1 MNRIFAKSFYLYCN
15 ELINSAKWSSLKT
28 VIKLG
33 GFLFPADLTHEKI
46 EPYVSLIR
54 KLHVDRHRIVVV
66 AGGGATARKYIDA
79 ARALGA
85 DEASCDQLGI
95 HVTRLNARLL
105 LTLLRDDAYPI
116 VPTDIETLKQSYS
129 TGKVV
134 VMGGL
139 QPGHS
144 TGAVAAIVAEA
155 IGGDLLINV
164 TDVDGI
170 YTTDPH
176 KDKSAKKMDQISITE
191 LMEMAVKQ
199 EIWAGEYRLIDPVG
213 IKILERSRIPA
224 YYISGGDPRNIERA
238 IKGER
243 VGTKVVF

>member
-1 MNRIFAKSFYLYCN
+1 VG
-15 ELINSAKWSSLKT
+15 ELKT

-33 GFLFPADLTHEKI
+33 GFLFPGDLSHERIRPYI
-46 EPYVSLIR
+46 ETIR
-54 KLHVDRHRIVVV
+54 KLHVDRHRLAIV
-66 AGGGATARKYIDA
+66 AGGGDTARRYIDA

-95 HVTRLNARLL
+95 HATRLNARLL
-105 LTLLRDDAYPI
+105 LTHLRDDAYPM
-116 VPTDIETLKQSYS
+116 VPTEIETLKHAYS

-144 TGAVAAIVAEA
+144 TGAVASIVAEA
-155 IGGDLLINV
+155 ISADLLINV

-170 YTTDPH
+170 YTADPR
-176 KDKSAKKMDQISITE
+176 KEKSAKKLDRISIGE

-199 EIWAGEYRLIDPVG
+199 DIWAGEYRLIDPVAV
-213 IKILERSRIPA
+213 KILERSRIPA
-224 YYISGGDPRNIERA
+224 YFVSGSDPRNIERA
-238 IKGER
+238 IKGEG
-243 VGTKVVF
+243 VGTRVVF